1 MNQPIPPTPAIRIII
16 VGGSPETQAGLCEL
30 LEFNPLIKVIG
41 CADHAIAALKLC
53 DTLKPDLVVMAL
65 MSPVCDGV
73 IGTRLLKSCIREIKV
88 MLIVRMGEREM
99 LNYAHLARADGC
111 LFLPVSIEK
120 IFMAIKNIIFK
131 DE

>member
-1 MNQPIPPTPAIRIII
+1 MNQPIPPTPAIRIVI
-16 VGGSPETQAGLCEL
+16 VGGSPETAGLCEL

-41 CADHAIAALKLC
+41 SADHAIAALKLC
-53 DTLKPDLVVMAL
+53 DNLKPDLVVMTL

-73 IGTRLLKSCIREIKV
+73 IGTRLLKSCIPEIKV
-88 MLIVRMGEREM
+88 MLIVRMEEREM

-111 LFLPVSIEK
+111 LLLPVSFEK
-120 IFMAIKNIIFK
+120 IFTAIKNIIFK